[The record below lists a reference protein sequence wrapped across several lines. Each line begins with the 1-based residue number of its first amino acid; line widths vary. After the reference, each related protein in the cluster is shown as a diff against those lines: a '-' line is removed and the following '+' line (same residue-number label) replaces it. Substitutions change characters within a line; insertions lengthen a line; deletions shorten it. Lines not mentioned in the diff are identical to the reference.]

1 MSKGFKE
8 INMHGCIS
16 GKLEIPNIGENGNW
30 FIGNEDTGVS
40 IQGPK
45 GDKGDIGPVGPQV
58 YRVTK
63 AIPVFKGL
71 KVTRATSALK
81 GPKVTRAILAH
92 RGL

>member
-45 GDKGDIGPVGPQV
+45 GNKGDIGPQGPIGN
-58 YRVTK
+58 
-63 AIPVFKGL
+63 IP
-71 KVTRATSALK
+71 T
-81 GPKVTRAILAH
+81 LAANLQTFLH
-92 RGL
+92 TL

>member
-40 IQGPK
+40 IHRG
-45 GDKGDIGPVGPQV
+45 
-58 YRVTK
+58 R
-63 AIPVFKGL
+63 
-71 KVTRATSALK
+71 
-81 GPKVTRAILAH
+81 KVTRAILAH